1 MKQLGIYLREY
12 RKESILAPLFK
23 LLEAFFDLLVPL
35 VVAQIIDVGI
45 AGNNKP
51 YIISRVVILVLLA
64 LAGLLS
70 SFTAQWFAAKASAGF
85 GANLRQATFDHIE
98 SLSYTQLDKLGTS
111 TLITRLTSDINQ
123 AQTGLNMGLRLLL
136 RSPFIVFGSMVMAFT
151 INVRAALVFVV
162 TIPILALVVY
172 GIMIISIPLFRKAQ
186 AGLDEVTG
194 LTRENLTGVRVIRA
208 FCKEADEVR
217 AFDEKNEALTH
228 LNEFVGRLSALMN
241 PLTYV
246 LINIATIVLIRT
258 GAVQV
263 NLGHIQQGD
272 VVALYNYMAQ
282 MVVELVKLAS
292 LIITINKAVACADR
306 VAQVLAV
313 PEGMEFPESLGTGSY
328 YDKSESAVSFRG
340 VSMEYADAGDESLT
354 DISFDAKKGQTI
366 GVIGGTGSGKSTLVN
381 LIPRF
386 YDVSRGAVLVDGVDV
401 RQYPK
406 GALIEK
412 IGVVPQK
419 AMLFAGTVRD
429 NMRWGNEAASD
440 DEIWHALSTAQAK
453 DVVEGKEGGLDFQIE
468 QSGRNLSGGQ
478 KQRLTIARALVKRP
492 EILIMDDSASAL
504 DFATDAALRKAVRSF
519 EGNMTTFIVS
529 QRASSIMQADQI
541 LVLDDGRL
549 AGKGT
554 HEELMKSCETYREIY
569 YSQFPE
575 RRPASAGQRPG
586 LKEGALSD
594 GDAVSAGQKSSEKGM
609 TPDKTVSRNLK
620 RNGSAADEAVRKNGK
635 EAKA

>member
-1 MKQLGIYLREY
+1 
-12 RKESILAPLFK
+12 PLFK

-45 AGNNKP
+45 AGNDKT
-51 YIISRVVILVLLA
+51 YIISRVVVLVLLA

-98 SLSYTQLDKLGTS
+98 SMSYSQLDKIGTS

-123 AQTGLNMGLRLLL
+123 AQTGLNMALRLLL
-136 RSPFIVFGSMVMAFT
+136 RSPFIVFGSMIMAFT

-217 AFDEKNEALTH
+217 AFDEKNEALTR

-313 PEGMEFPESLGTGSY
+313 PEGMEFPEEISSEASQTGSVENESSL
-328 YDKSESAVSFRG
+328 DQNAAVQVPDASASAVSFRG

-354 DISFDAKKGQTI
+354 DISFEAEKGQTI

-406 GALIEK
+406 GALIGK

-429 NMRWGNEAASD
+429 NMRWGNENATD
-440 DEIWHALSTAQAK
+440 DEIWRALETAQAK

-575 RRPASAGQRPG
+575 RRP
-586 LKEGALSD
+586 
-594 GDAVSAGQKSSEKGM
+594 VSVG
-609 TPDKTVSRNLK
+609 
-620 RNGSAADEAVRKNGK
+620 KNGE
-635 EAKA
+635 EARA